1 MNTKV
6 SATDVKVFVPTLD
19 FGKSL
24 QFYMALGWKLNWERE
39 SLAEIE
45 LANVRLYLQN
55 FYEKAWAENF
65 MIYIDIA
72 DAESWYQHVKHIL
85 EQGEFPTARAEP
97 PKKESYGAFVTY
109 VWDPCGVLLH
119 LAQKINPE

>member
-45 LANVRLYLQN
+45 LANVRL
-55 FYEKAWAENF
+55 
-65 MIYIDIA
+65 
-72 DAESWYQHVKHIL
+72 
-85 EQGEFPTARAEP
+85 
-97 PKKESYGAFVTY
+97 
-109 VWDPCGVLLH
+109 
-119 LAQKINPE
+119 